1 MASVQVGNRKIRLP
15 KNFTEEEVKEVWPI
29 FEKTIL
35 PIFENVKPSFEEIKE
50 MKLQGWMIAILR
62 AKGLISK

>member
-1 MASVQVGNRKIRLP
+1 M
-15 KNFTEEEVKEVWPI
+15 KEAWPI

-35 PIFENVKPSFEEIKE
+35 PIFENEKPSFEEIKE